1 MDIAALSMGLSQA
14 NLMQSVNLS
23 VLSMNLDTVEE
34 AGDAMINMMEK
45 SVNPQLGQT
54 IDIKL

>member
-14 NLMQSVNLS
+14 NLMQSVNVS
-23 VLSMNLDTVEE
+23 VLSMSLDTVEQS
-34 AGDAMINMMEK
+34 GDAMVQMMEK

>member
-14 NLMQSVNLS
+14 NIMSAVSVS

-34 AGDAMINMMEK
+34 SGAAMIKMMEQ
-45 SVNPQLGQT
+45 SVNPQLGQSV
-54 IDIKL
+54 DIKL

>member
-14 NLMQSVNLS
+14 NLMSSVNLS
-23 VLSMNLDTVEE
+23 VLSMSMDTVEE
-34 AGDAMINMMEK
+34 AGDAMIKMMEQ
-45 SVNPQLGQT
+45 SVTPELGQT